1 MKITIDLP
9 QDDLSFLDDYAKRQ
23 GYKTRSDVL
32 HRAVALLATTELSP
46 DYESAWN
53 DWNRPGEA
61 DVWSSTNDDTE
72 ERV

>member
-9 QDDLSFLDDYAKRQ
+9 SDDLEFLDAYAKRQ
-23 GYKTRSDVL
+23 GYDTRSDVL

-53 DWNRPGEA
+53 DWNRSGES
-61 DVWSSTNDDTE
+61 DVWSSSADDVEDPT
-72 ERV
+72 

>member
-9 QDDLSFLDDYAKRQ
+9 QDDLSFLDAYAKRQ
-23 GYKTRSDVL
+23 GYQTRSDVL

-53 DWNRPGEA
+53 DWNRSGEA

-72 ERV
+72 GPA